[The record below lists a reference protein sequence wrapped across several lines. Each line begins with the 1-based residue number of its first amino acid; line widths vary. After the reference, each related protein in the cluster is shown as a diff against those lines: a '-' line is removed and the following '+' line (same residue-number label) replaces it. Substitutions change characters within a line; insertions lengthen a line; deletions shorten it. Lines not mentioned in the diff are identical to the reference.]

1 MKQGNLSMKIMVAIL
16 VFGVLAYLCVYVVQ
30 GWDGQVLTT
39 SAYELSINEG
49 MSAEGILIRDE
60 MVISR
65 DSSTGFVDLSPSEGE
80 RVAAGEAVAT
90 IYRDTS
96 GLESSQSIR
105 LLSAEIEQLRYTLS
119 SGTDGGDTSKLDA
132 SVLDSIVA
140 LRSISARSDLSTLE
154 DCALNLRTMVF
165 KRDYTYSGGGT
176 DEGIAA
182 LIQQKQEQLASLQ
195 ASMSQVATTITAPVS
210 GVFSGAVDGY
220 EGILDP
226 ASALEL
232 TPGSLTALMKQIP
245 QPPAD
250 AVGKLITSS
259 TWYLAV
265 VLDVEEARDLIPDK
279 SYPVTFSHDWYGTV
293 DMTLEHV
300 SDKEDGKAV
309 YLLSART
316 SLSETALL
324 RLQTV
329 DIATRQITGIRVP
342 RQSLR
347 AYTEEVTDKETG
359 QVSTLN
365 HTGVFTVVG
374 SQAELQEVDVLYT
387 ADDFYLVEPA
397 DPDAARRLRPGDAVI
412 LNSAGIYDGKV
423 VR

>member
-16 VFGVLAYLCVYVVQ
+16 VAGVLTYLAVYAVQ
-30 GWDGQVLTT
+30 GWDEPVMTT
-39 SAYELSINEG
+39 AAYELSVNEG
-49 MSAEGILIRDE
+49 LSAEGILIRE
-60 MVISR
+60 EQVISR
-65 DSSTGFVDLSPSEGE
+65 NSSAGFVDLSPSEGE

-90 IYRDTS
+90 IYRDAS
-96 GLESSQSIR
+96 GLESRQSIR
-105 LLSAEIEQLRYTLS
+105 LLGAEIEQLRYALS
-119 SGTDGGDTSKLDA
+119 SGGAGGDTSKLDA

-182 LIQQKQEQLASLQ
+182 LIQQKQEQLSSLQ
-195 ASMSQVATTITAPVS
+195 ASMSQVATTVTAPVS

-220 EGILDP
+220 EDILNP
-226 ASALEL
+226 ASALDL
-232 TPGSLTALMKQIP
+232 TPDSLTALMRQVP

-250 AVGKLITSS
+250 AVGRLITSS
-259 TWYLAV
+259 TWYLAA
-265 VLDVEEARDLIPDK
+265 VLDAEEARGLTTDK

-300 SDKEDGKAV
+300 SDKQDGKAV
-309 YLLSART
+309 YLFSART

-347 AYTEEVTDKETG
+347 VFTEDVTDKETG
-359 QVSTLN
+359 QTSTLN
-365 HTGVFTVVG
+365 HTGVFTIVG
-374 SQAELQEVDVLYT
+374 SQAELQEVNVLYT

-397 DPDAARRLRPGDAVI
+397 EPAAARRLRAGDAVI